1 MTESKFSRILSPKQ
15 VLNTYY
21 LDARWH
27 LLEVAAMLDR
37 AQRAETAW
45 SEDDVLKTDIRASL
59 LHQAL
64 EILASD
70 SQEPNRAER
79 LLHLFTQLDPK
90 QRK

>member
-1 MTESKFSRILSPKQ
+1 MTESKSSRILSPKQ

-21 LDARWH
+21 LDTRWH

-45 SEDDVLKTDIRASL
+45 SEDDTLKTDLRASL
-59 LHQAL
+59 LRQAL

-70 SQEPNRAER
+70 SPEPNRAER
-79 LLHLFTQLDPK
+79 LLGLFTQLDPK
-90 QRK
+90 QQK